1 MDMTLEQEQLLDLDK
16 LRDEDVQKLKDL
28 EDELYSSVIQARFE
42 DPNKATPEQ
51 KKDFTNKRI
60 KLSNL
65 INDFDTI
72 RIERIARKFKKNEL
86 ELKKAIDELSIT
98 LDSIFSS
105 IATLNQISTLISTI
119 TNILVVI

>member
-16 LRDEDVQKLKDL
+16 LRDKDIQKLKDL
-28 EDELYSSVIQARFE
+28 EDELYSSVIQAQFE

-72 RIERIARKFKKNEL
+72 RIEKIARKLKENEL
-86 ELKKAIDELSIT
+86 ELKKAIDELSAT
-98 LDSIFSS
+98 LGSIFSS
-105 IATLNQISTLISTI
+105 ISTLNQISTLISTI
-119 TNILVVI
+119 TNILVII

>member
-51 KKDFTNKRI
+51 KRDFTNKRI

-72 RIERIARKFKKNEL
+72 RIERIARKLKENEL
-86 ELKKAIDELSIT
+86 ELNKAIDELSTT

-105 IATLNQISTLISTI
+105 IATLNKISTLISTI
-119 TNILVVI
+119 TNILVII